1 MNDIF
6 FDKNFNRKILKKWVS
21 SQTSM
26 LTENNG
32 VTYIEKIENQVND
45 SGQSSIVPYGAD
57 ELEIYEN
64 ILTPNYVSESL
75 SKFFPPLLFKFLT
88 KP

>member
-1 MNDIF
+1 MVQSFQGKFGRSRNKNMNDIF

-32 VTYIEKIENQVND
+32 VTYIEKIEIKLM
-45 SGQSSIVPYGAD
+45 IVAKV
-57 ELEIYEN
+57 L
-64 ILTPNYVSESL
+64 
-75 SKFFPPLLFKFLT
+75 
-88 KP
+88 

>member
-6 FDKNFNRKILKKWVS
+6 FDNNFNRKILKKWVS

-32 VTYIEKIENQVND
+32 VTYI
-45 SGQSSIVPYGAD
+45 
-57 ELEIYEN
+57 
-64 ILTPNYVSESL
+64 
-75 SKFFPPLLFKFLT
+75 
-88 KP
+88 